1 MYSIGSIQSVHCG
14 PTVGGY
20 VILVGLQEL
29 VDDGLRMLKGTFQEH
44 CSKMFHSILC
54 DPVDLGNSSC
64 LAFATFHSN
73 LFGSVMYGNV
83 NSLSRSLKNHQE
95 FKPNMLPHFISV
107 HVRSCPYSDNAGSE
121 KTPISSCCSFMDG
134 IYSGKGRGFSL
145 WRVQLPE
152 GTSSSWLIKSLCF
165 VGYITILAG

>member
-1 MYSIGSIQSVHCG
+1 MEMYSMGSIQSVHCG

-29 VDDGLRMLKGTFQEH
+29 VEDGLRMLTGNFSRTLFQASH
-44 CSKMFHSILC
+44 SQHSILC
-54 DPVDLGNSSC
+54 DPVDLGNSSF

-95 FKPNMLPHFISV
+95 FKPNVLPHFISV

-121 KTPISSCCSFMDG
+121 KSPISSCCSFMDG
-134 IYSGKGRGFSL
+134 IYSRKGRGFSL
-145 WRVQLPE
+145 
-152 GTSSSWLIKSLCF
+152 
-165 VGYITILAG
+165 

>member
-121 KTPISSCCSFMDG
+121 KNTNFKLLFIYGWYIFRERTG
-134 IYSGKGRGFSL
+134 IFPLTGSTTR
-145 WRVQLPE
+145 
-152 GTSSSWLIKSLCF
+152 
-165 VGYITILAG
+165 GYILILIN